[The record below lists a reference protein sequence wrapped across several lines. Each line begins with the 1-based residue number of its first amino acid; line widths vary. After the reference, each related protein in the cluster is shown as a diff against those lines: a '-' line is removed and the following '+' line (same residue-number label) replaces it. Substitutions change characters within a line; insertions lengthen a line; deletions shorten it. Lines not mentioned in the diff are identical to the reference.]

1 MKYSLI
7 TLACAALL
15 AGCSSGATRDALQVQ
30 NPTVLQT
37 GFGTAQDAPAGAA
50 TQPWLDTYRGTDN
63 TRTLENVRRRLDALG
78 ARKDN
83 YFGYKAQCWL
93 DAAEEERSHLNHW
106 GFVEEALHESDRL
119 TASLESGNGL
129 AADNPPLRTATE
141 VRPDIW
147 QQLIAAK
154 TAPAFPT
161 CTVAQRQTACA
172 EVEML
177 HAGHEAWTRGFEA
190 SAARVSR
197 TAAQLPAIGAAL
209 DACKPPVAP
218 PPQIPAKVT
227 LRGDTTFGFDRS
239 DVSGML
245 PEGRRKLDQLVGDLK
260 QVDDVTAIGIDGYT
274 DRLGSDSYNRR
285 LSTRRADTVKRY
297 LQQGGVD
304 VPMTAR
310 GHGKQDPVVQCDQRN
325 RQQLIDCLAPNR
337 RVELNF
343 TRRPAA
349 PTGQGAGPAQSAP

>member
-15 AGCSSGATRDALQVQ
+15 AGCSSSATRDALQVQ

-37 GFGTAQDAPAGAA
+37 GFGTTQDAAAGAA
-50 TQPWLDTYRGTDN
+50 TPQWLDTYRGTDN
-63 TRTLENVRRRLDALG
+63 RTKLENVRRRLDAL
-78 ARKDN
+78 ATRKDN

-93 DAAEEERSHLNHW
+93 DAAQQERSDLNHW
-106 GFVEEALHESDRL
+106 GFVEEALHEADRL
-119 TASLESGNGL
+119 TASLETGNGL
-129 AADNPPLRTATE
+129 AADNPTLRTATA
-141 VRPDIW
+141 VRPDLW
-147 QQLIAAK
+147 QQILAAK
-154 TAPAFPT
+154 GAPAFPM
-161 CTVAQRQTACA
+161 CTPAQRLAACA

-177 HAGHEAWTRGFEA
+177 HAGHEAWTRDFTG
-190 SAARVSR
+190 SAVRVER
-197 TAAQLPAIGAAL
+197 VTTNLPALNAAL
-209 DACKPPVAP
+209 DACKPPPEPP
-218 PPQIPAKVT
+218 PPQIPAKIT

-239 DVSGML
+239 DMAGML
-245 PEGRRKLDQLVGDLK
+245 PDGRKRLDQLVGDLK

-274 DRLGSDSYNRR
+274 DRLGSDRYNQQ

-310 GHGKQDPVVQCDQRN
+310 GRGKSDPVVQCDNRN
-325 RQQLIDCLAPNR
+325 RAQLIDCLAPNR

-343 TRRPAA
+343 SRKQPAA
-349 PTGQGAGPAQSAP
+349 AQPGAGQ

>member
-7 TLACAALL
+7 TLACAALM
-15 AGCSSGATRDALQVQ
+15 AGCSSSATRDALQVQ

-37 GFGTAQDAPAGAA
+37 GFGASQDAAAGAA

-63 TRTLENVRRRLDALG
+63 RRTAENVRRRLDALG

-93 DAAEEERSHLNHW
+93 DAADEERSHLNHW
-106 GFVEEALHESDRL
+106 GFVEEALHEADRL
-119 TASLESGNGL
+119 TASLETGNGL
-129 AADNPPLRTATE
+129 AADNPQLRTASV

-147 QQLIAAK
+147 QQILAAK
-154 TAPAFPT
+154 TAPAFAM
-161 CTVAQRQTACA
+161 CTEAQRQTACA
-172 EVEML
+172 EVELL
-177 HAGHEAWTRGFEA
+177 HAGHEAWTRGFDA

-197 TAAQLPAIGAAL
+197 SAARLPAIGTAL
-209 DACKPPVAP
+209 DACKPPPAP
-218 PPQIPAKVT
+218 PPQIPEKIT

-245 PEGRRKLDQLVGDLK
+245 PDGRNRLDKLVGDLK
-260 QVDDVTAIGIDGYT
+260 QVDDVSAIGIDGYT
-274 DRLGSDSYNRR
+274 DRLGSDSYNQR

-297 LQQGGVD
+297 LQQGGID
-304 VPMTAR
+304 VPMNAR
-310 GHGKQDPVVQCDQRN
+310 GHGKRDPVVQCDQRD
-325 RQQLIDCLAPNR
+325 RQQLIECLAPNR

-343 TRRPAA
+343 SRKPPAVSGQRPA
-349 PTGQGAGPAQSAP
+349 Q